1 MQKIMFDKIYL
12 LMELNCYLEYN
23 CLNLD
28 CFYKYLNYSSDEDYI
43 DMMMILLNKYN
54 RVDLIAIL
62 LDRKKGI
69 ETTKDFEL

>member
-12 LMELNCYLEYN
+12 LLELNYYLKYN

-28 CFYKYLNYSSDEDYI
+28 CFYKYLYYSSDKYYI

-69 ETTKDFEL
+69 ETTEDFEL

>member
-12 LMELNCYLEYN
+12 LMELNYYLEYN

-28 CFYKYLNYSSDEDYI
+28 CFYKYLYYSSDKDYI

-69 ETTKDFEL
+69 QTTKDFEL